1 MREVGRYIVQ
11 GIHGELEM
19 QRQRAAA
26 AEALDS
32 KTIDKIIGDTMDG
45 WDCMHVR
52 VKRMYR
58 WMNGHSEG
66 K

>member
-1 MREVGRYIVQ
+1 MREVRRYIVQ

-32 KTIDKIIGDTMDG
+32 KTIDKIIGWVGWYACAYEENVQMDE
-45 WDCMHVR
+45 WA
-52 VKRMYR
+52 
-58 WMNGHSEG
+58 
-66 K
+66 